1 MLSGA
6 ASAPVPLQEPASSPP
21 ITARGRMSHAWNK
34 TRQEQTM
41 ANKKI
46 EEIEGIGPV
55 TGEKLH
61 EAGVKDTDSLLE
73 QGCTQ
78 AGRKTL
84 AEASGLSESQIL
96 KFVNMA
102 DLFRIKGVAGEYAEL
117 LECSGVDTVKELRT
131 RNAENLAE
139 KLAEVNA
146 EKNLTRKVPTLSQVE
161 DWVKQ
166 AADLPP
172 KVTH

>member
-1 MLSGA
+1 
-6 ASAPVPLQEPASSPP
+6 
-21 ITARGRMSHAWNK
+21 
-34 TRQEQTM
+34 M

-46 EEIEGIGPV
+46 EEIEGIGEA
-55 TGEKLH
+55 TGDKLRA
-61 EAGVKDTDSLLE
+61 AGVTDTDGLLE
-73 QGCTQ
+73 QGCTK

-84 AEASGLSESQIL
+84 AEQSGLSEKQIL
-96 KFVNMA
+96 NFVNMA
-102 DLFRIKGVAGEYAEL
+102 DLFRINGVGGEYAEL
-117 LECSGVDTVKELRT
+117 LERSGVDTVKELAT
-131 RNAENLAE
+131 RNAANLAD

-166 AADLPP
+166 ASELPA